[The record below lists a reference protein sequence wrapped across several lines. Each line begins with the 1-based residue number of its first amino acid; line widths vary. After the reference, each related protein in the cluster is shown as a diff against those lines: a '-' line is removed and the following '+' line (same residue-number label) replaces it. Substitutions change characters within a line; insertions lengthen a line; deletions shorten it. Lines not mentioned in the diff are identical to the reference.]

1 MPWGKEYC
9 FLERMET
16 PLTFSEARVLGCL
29 LEKAT
34 TTPDIYPLT
43 VNSLLSACNQRSNRD
58 PVVEFDEL
66 TVKKALDGL
75 REKHLAVLVD
85 QAGSR
90 ASKFRHALHNL
101 GDFEPAQEALLC
113 LLLLRGPQT
122 VGELRGRSER
132 LRPFA
137 TLAEVRNTLKSLQ
150 ESFDVPLIQELP
162 RQAGRKEVRFTHLL
176 CGEPGIPEEGVADP
190 ATGPYFPEAQPEIS
204 ADEYQQL
211 KQKVETLE
219 TELRE
224 LQEKFESF
232 RREFE

>member
-1 MPWGKEYC
+1 
-9 FLERMET
+9 MEN
-16 PLTFSEARVLGCL
+16 PLSFAEARVLGCL
-29 LEKAT
+29 MEKAT

-75 REKHLAVLVD
+75 REKHLAIRVD

-90 ASKFRHALHNL
+90 TAKFRHAIHRVGN
-101 GDFEPAQEALLC
+101 FEPSQEALLC

-137 TLAEVRNTLKSLQ
+137 TLDEVREQLKSLQ
-150 ESFDVPLIQELP
+150 EDFDFPLVCELP
-162 RQAGRKEVRFTHLL
+162 RQIGRKEVRFTHLL
-176 CGEPGIPEEGVADP
+176 CGEPEIKEEEPGGDTSA
-190 ATGPYFPEAQPEIS
+190 PYFPEAKAEVS
-204 ADEYQQL
+204 AEEHRVL
-211 KQKVETLE
+211 EERVEKLE
-219 TELRE
+219 AHLRDLE
-224 LQEKFESF
+224 EKLEAF

>member
-1 MPWGKEYC
+1 M
-9 FLERMET
+9 
-16 PLTFSEARVLGCL
+16 LGCL
-29 LEKAT
+29 MEKAT

-75 REKHLAVLVD
+75 REKHLAVRVD

-90 ASKFRHALHNL
+90 TAKFRHAVHRL
-101 GDFEPAQEALLC
+101 GNFEPAQEALLC

-137 TLAEVRNTLKSLQ
+137 TLDEVREQLKSLQ
-150 ESFDVPLIQELP
+150 EDFDFPLVRELP
-162 RQAGRKEVRFTHLL
+162 RQIGRKEARFTHLL
-176 CGEPGIPEEGVADP
+176 CGEPEIKEEEDSQDT
-190 ATGPYFPEAQPEIS
+190 ATPYFPEAKPEVS
-204 ADEYQQL
+204 AEEYRALENRVAQL
-211 KQKVETLE
+211 EE
-219 TELRE
+219 SLRE
-224 LQEKFESF
+224 LNEKVEAF